1 MIFTYSVLDKT
12 TESQNLSNIINN
24 LKICDIY
31 SPSLNERKNEFSSII
46 TILINRLN
54 LELNTSIIGFDPK
67 AFSLMNNFKWFQNFN
82 QLEKD
87 VKKLIIE
94 SPGYYISEYLVTK
107 ILNEEIIKYQ
117 LHINSEAS
125 ENTIKNYNSKKTL
138 FDYNQD
144 IIKTVLA
151 ENDGNQTKTAK
162 QLGISRTTLWRYL
175 NT

>member
-1 MIFTYSVLDKT
+1 
-12 TESQNLSNIINN
+12 
-24 LKICDIY
+24 
-31 SPSLNERKNEFSSII
+31 
-46 TILINRLN
+46 
-54 LELNTSIIGFDPK
+54 
-67 AFSLMNNFKWFQNFN
+67 MNNFKWFQNFN